1 MHEFT
6 PKLSGKTDSRPIRIA
21 RNVVS
26 SHLPKMSFTLYPA
39 IDLRNGQVVRLK
51 QGDPNQ
57 QTTYA
62 TRPTEAAQRW
72 HAAGAEW
79 IHVINLDGSFGD
91 GVGAAA
97 NRSAIQQICALGICK
112 VQTGGGMRTLD
123 DIAAAFDAGATR
135 VVIGTAAVEN
145 PPLVGEAIK
154 RYGAEAIVV
163 GLDSKDGMVVT
174 RGWQTGSGILASDLG
189 LQMKEMGAIHA
200 LYTEVGR
207 DGLLKGAAA
216 EMTGALAQL
225 TGLSIIASGGVGSL
239 ADIEELTQYHRFG
252 VNGVVVGK
260 ALYEGRVDL
269 AEALKKVSMVD

>member
-1 MHEFT
+1 
-6 PKLSGKTDSRPIRIA
+6 
-21 RNVVS
+21 
-26 SHLPKMSFTLYPA
+26 MSFTIYPA

-62 TRPTEAAQRW
+62 TSSSDAAQHW

-91 GVGAAA
+91 GAGAAA
-97 NRSAIQQICALGICK
+97 NRIAIAQICKLGLCK
-112 VQTGGGMRTLD
+112 VQTGGGMRSLD
-123 DIAAAFDAGATR
+123 DIAAAMDAGATR

-145 PPLVGEAIK
+145 PALVGQAIQ

-189 LQMKEMGAIHA
+189 LQMKDMGAIHA

-225 TGLSIIASGGVGSL
+225 TGLSVIASGGVGSL
-239 ADIEELTQYHRFG
+239 ADIEELRLYHRFG

-269 AEALKKVSMVD
+269 AEAIRAVGQP